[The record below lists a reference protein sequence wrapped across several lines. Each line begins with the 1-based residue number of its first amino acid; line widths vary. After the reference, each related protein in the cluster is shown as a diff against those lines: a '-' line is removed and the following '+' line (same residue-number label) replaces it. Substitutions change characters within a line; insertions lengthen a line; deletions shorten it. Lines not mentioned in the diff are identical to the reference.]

1 MITIDIPLWAARLRA
16 LRESRVWSRPDLAAR
31 LRGAASE
38 DERDRLPSPAAF
50 AETVRRWE
58 SGERRPGDA
67 ETDLLCRAFG
77 LSERDLF
84 AGERSGTTLW
94 HHLTRIPLVPGLVD
108 EDEEERAGRAIERPE
123 RADEATVRY
132 FQTLADACL
141 RADRPPSGLA
151 AALRPVFAAV
161 EGFHR
166 DARPAVRRSLLAFA
180 SREAELISRLEHEA
194 GNAPG
199 AREWS
204 DRAIG
209 EARECADTLLETY
222 ALVQRAGLVDAT
234 GPREAV
240 EVAVSARERGRI
252 TAGMAAASRRY
263 EARGHAIAGEEDL
276 CHRCLEESAWPP
288 GPGEPD
294 QDERYRL
301 DPPAEPEVVLCAGCL
316 VDLGHAGGAVEI
328 LEQRGA
334 REAAGGPGL
343 GEEPFGVG
351 RAGTKPGPER
361 AEEIGG
367 PERGGPW
374 HSRPERAEEIGGLER
389 GGREGG
395 GLERGAAV
403 GGRVSFEPGYAA
415 AFTMARVAHAYA
427 EAHERD
433 RAATLAREAL
443 DLARRAGAARAL
455 RELAALHLPPDP
467 AARRRVL
474 L

>member
-16 LRESRVWSRPDLAAR
+16 LRESRVWSRSDLAAR

-38 DERDRLPSPAAF
+38 DERDRLPSLTAF
-50 AETVRRWE
+50 ADTVRRWE

-77 LSERDLF
+77 LPERDLF

-94 HHLTRIPLVPGLVD
+94 HHLTRIPLVPGLVA

-132 FQTLADACL
+132 FQTLVDACL
-141 RADRPPSGLA
+141 LADRPPSGLA
-151 AALRPVFAAV
+151 AALRPVFAAI
-161 EGFHR
+161 EGFRR

-180 SREAELISRLEHEA
+180 SRQAELISRLEHEA

-209 EARECADTLLETY
+209 EARECADSLLETY
-222 ALVQRAGLVDAT
+222 TLVQRAGLVDAT

-263 EARGHAIAGEEDL
+263 EARGHAIAGEDDL

-288 GPGEPD
+288 VPGEREE
-294 QDERYRL
+294 DERYRL
-301 DPPAEPEVVLCAGCL
+301 DLPAEPEAVLCAGCL

-328 LEQRGA
+328 LEQRG
-334 REAAGGPGL
+334 GPGL
-343 GEEPFGVG
+343 GEEPSGVRRAEPKPGPG
-351 RAGTKPGPER
+351 RAEEALGGPERGRPWQSRPER

-367 PERGGPW
+367 PER
-374 HSRPERAEEIGGLER
+374 
-389 GGREGG
+389 G

-415 AFTMARVAHAYA
+415 AFTIARMAHAYA